1 MKRNTLVQIQSATL
15 PVAPG
20 ATLAVAPGTLPR
32 SLVDPRRKLY
42 RCAMTAIDQLEDGL
56 KVNDRRIVREAH
68 TVIRETGKKIK
79 GHFCRSYR
87 YPDPDPALPSL
98 WSVLCTSGES
108 DQPYQHEA
116 CPDCLFFDTSNNPNF
131 GENHARSLSQ

>member
-1 MKRNTLVQIQSATL
+1 MKRNTLVQIQSTTL

-20 ATLAVAPGTLPR
+20 ATLAVAPGTLPP

-56 KVNDRRIVREAH
+56 KVNDRCIVREAH
-68 TVIRETGKKIK
+68 AVIRETGKKIK
-79 GHFCRSYR
+79 KHFCRNYR
-87 YPDPDPALPSL
+87 YPDPNPALPSL

-108 DQPYQHEA
+108 DRPYEHEA

>member
-20 ATLAVAPGTLPR
+20 ATLAVAPGTLPP

-56 KVNDRRIVREAH
+56 KVNDRCIVREAH

-79 GHFCRSYR
+79 RHFCANYR
-87 YPDPDPALPSL
+87 YPNPDPALPSL
-98 WSVLCTSGES
+98 WSVLCTSGEQ
-108 DQPYQHEA
+108 DEPYQHEA
-116 CPDCLFFDTSNNPNF
+116 CPDCLFFDTSHNPCF
-131 GENHARSLSQ
+131 SEAHARSLSQ

>member
-15 PVAPG
+15 
-20 ATLAVAPGTLPR
+20 AVAPGILPP

-56 KVNDRRIVREAH
+56 KANDRCIVREAH

-79 GHFCRSYR
+79 KHFCRNYR
-87 YPDPDPALPSL
+87 YPDPDSALPSL

>member
-15 PVAPG
+15 PMAPG
-20 ATLAVAPGTLPR
+20 ATLAVAPGTLPP

-42 RCAMTAIDQLEDGL
+42 RCAMTAIDQLEDAL
-56 KVNDRRIVREAH
+56 KVNDRCIVREAH
-68 TVIRETGKKIK
+68 TMIRETGRKIK
-79 GHFCRSYR
+79 RHFCGNYR

-108 DQPYQHEA
+108 DQPYQYEA
-116 CPDCLFFDTSNNPNF
+116 CPDCLFFDTTNNPAF
-131 GENHARSLSQ
+131 CEDHARSLSP